1 MKLPENIKAPRPRTK
16 AKLHLDANESPFNAP
31 YNRYPDDN
39 VLRTLKRN
47 WGRHEHIPEQ
57 CTYLC
62 GDGTEGAIDLIIRA
76 NALPNR
82 DSVVAA
88 EPTRLIYKRRAL
100 ANRIEYREAALRE
113 TDYELSAET
122 VLDTVSGTTRII
134 FLCSP
139 NSPTGN
145 LLDRQEIE
153 TILQLFEGIVVVD
166 ESYIDFA
173 PQASV
178 LELLNKYKNL
188 IIIRSFSHAWSLAGL
203 HLSAIVAHPEVI
215 EEITKIGLTHP
226 VSTPVIEQATQMVKH
241 RLNVDKW
248 ARQIIDERNKVR
260 LALSDLK
267 QCQHIYH
274 SDANFLL
281 VRFTDS
287 AAIYKYLLRAGIATY
302 PIKGCLRISIGLP
315 TENSELLGAL
325 RRL

>member
-1 MKLPENIKAPRPRTK
+1 MKLPESIKAPRPRAK

-31 YNRYPDDN
+31 YNKYPDDN
-39 VLRTLKRN
+39 ALRSLKRS
-47 WGRHEHIPEQ
+47 WGRHEHIPEK
-57 CTYLC
+57 CIYLC
-62 GDGTEGAIDLIIRA
+62 GGGTEAAVDLIIRA

-88 EPTRLIYKRRAL
+88 EPTRHIYKRRAL
-100 ANRIEYREAALRE
+100 ANRIDYREAALRE
-113 TDYELSAET
+113 TDFELVADQVFDAVS
-122 VLDTVSGTTRII
+122 DTTKII

-145 LLDRQEIE
+145 LLNRDEIE
-153 TILQLFEGIVVVD
+153 SILQLFDGIVVVD

-178 LELLNKYKNL
+178 LELLNKYANL
-188 IIIRSFSHAWSLAGL
+188 VILRSFSHAWSMAGI
-203 HLSAIVAHPEVI
+203 HLSAIVAYPDVI
-215 EEITKIGLTHP
+215 EELNKIGLTHP
-226 VSTPVIEQATQMVKH
+226 VSTPVIDMAANMVRH

-248 ARQIIDERNKVR
+248 ARQIIDERNKVQ

-274 SDANFLL
+274 SDANFLF
-281 VRFTDS
+281 VRFTDN
-287 AAIYKYLLRAGIATY
+287 AAMYKYLVKNGIAVH
-302 PIKGCLRISIGLP
+302 PAKGCLRISIGLP

>member
-1 MKLPENIKAPRPRTK
+1 MHLPLWRRHGRGYRP
-16 AKLHLDANESPFNAP
+16 
-31 YNRYPDDN
+31 
-39 VLRTLKRN
+39 
-47 WGRHEHIPEQ
+47 
-57 CTYLC
+57 
-62 GDGTEGAIDLIIRA
+62 
-76 NALPNR
+76 
-82 DSVVAA
+82 
-88 EPTRLIYKRRAL
+88 
-100 ANRIEYREAALRE
+100 
-113 TDYELSAET
+113 DYELSAET

-226 VSTPVIEQATQMVKH
+226 VSTPVIEQATQ
-241 RLNVDKW
+241 
-248 ARQIIDERNKVR
+248 
-260 LALSDLK
+260 
-267 QCQHIYH
+267 CQHIYH

>member
-1 MKLPENIKAPRPRTK
+1 M
-16 AKLHLDANESPFNAP
+16 
-31 YNRYPDDN
+31 
-39 VLRTLKRN
+39 
-47 WGRHEHIPEQ
+47 
-57 CTYLC
+57 
-62 GDGTEGAIDLIIRA
+62 
-76 NALPNR
+76 
-82 DSVVAA
+82 
-88 EPTRLIYKRRAL
+88 
-100 ANRIEYREAALRE
+100 
-113 TDYELSAET
+113 
-122 VLDTVSGTTRII
+122 
-134 FLCSP
+134 
-139 NSPTGN
+139 
-145 LLDRQEIE
+145 LDRQEIE

-215 EEITKIGLTHP
+215 EDITKIGLTHP